1 MRILTWNING
11 IRTIPQYHP
20 WNTLKNHDA
29 ILDHLNADIINFQEV
44 KSSRTAL
51 PAPVA
56 APPSYD
62 AYYSFPLTKNGY
74 SGVATYTRRPSTTT
88 PGVTAL
94 KVEEGL
100 TGILRQPHLKPPIS
114 DAERVSRPE
123 AYDYGEE
130 FESMDLKSLDAEGR
144 VLTLDFGLFVLI
156 NVYCPNDGSSEEDTS
171 RFDYKM
177 AFHRLLEARIRALI
191 REGREVI
198 LLGDINACAA
208 IMDHC
213 EGDII
218 VRRGAGLG
226 FSGDSEEYFWVENEA
241 RRWLRDLLEGEKKCL
256 VDVVRK
262 YHPERRGM
270 FTCWNTKLS
279 ARASNYGTRIDYILV
294 TPGLLPWIKAA
305 DIEPSIKGSDH
316 CPVWI
321 DLHEEITLPET
332 NLTIKLRDR
341 MSCTTSGQIQAKP
354 VAPRLATHFWDEY
367 SGKQRLL
374 ASFFG
379 VGSAENKTKKTK
391 TVAEVASKKSSGNE
405 SSADELALLGGEKRA
420 ERSNAERENMQM
432 DATEIGESL
441 SSPNLLKTAPSS
453 SLSSTQPSRIPTPGS
468 TPSSSN
474 PDKKRKSPPPSQTPA
489 ASSESRSI
497 PYSKQKKQRKEREE
511 DVKDVKRPGQ
521 SKLSSFFVAPSAS
534 KEKGQSKGPAKSKI
548 KRSRTVSAEELS
560 EKEAEVESVIDLTSE
575 DLQVVEEE
583 IDDEDLRRA
592 IQLSLSQTDSS
603 SSSSSPASLVAS
615 SSSQEAW
622 KSLLKP
628 PEPPK
633 CLVHNEVAKQFRVNK
648 PGVNKGRSFWVC
660 SRPVGPGYDKG
671 RSERPREE
679 VDSRWKCNFFV
690 WSSDLGTKKTAGP
703 SGK

>member
-20 WNTLKNHDA
+20 WNMLKNHDA
-29 ILDHLNADIINFQEV
+29 ILNHLNADIINFQEV

-74 SGVATYTRRPSTTT
+74 SGVATYTLRPSANT

-94 KVEEGL
+94 KAEEGL
-100 TGILRQPHLKPPIS
+100 TGQLRQPHLKPPLQ
-114 DAERVSRPE
+114 DDERVSRPS
-123 AYDYGEE
+123 AYDYDDQFE
-130 FESMDLKSLDAEGR
+130 FVDLKSLDAEGR
-144 VLTLDFGLFVLI
+144 ALTLDFGLFVLI

-177 AFHRLLEARIRALI
+177 AFHRLLESRVRALI

-208 IMDHC
+208 IIDHC

-218 VRRGAGLG
+218 VRRGAAQG
-226 FSGDSEEYFWVENEA
+226 FSGDKQEYFWVENEA

-256 VDVVRK
+256 VDVVRRN
-262 YHPERRGM
+262 HPERRGM

-305 DIEPSIKGSDH
+305 DIEPSMKGSDH

-321 DLHEEITLPET
+321 DLHDELWLPEA
-332 NLTIKLRDR
+332 NAAIKLRDV
-341 MSCTTSGQIQAKP
+341 MSGPTSGQIQTKDRET
-354 VAPRLATHFWDEY
+354 PRLATRFWDEY

-374 ASFFG
+374 ASFFNAR
-379 VGSAENKTKKTK
+379 SAGDRMKTNKLATPMP
-391 TVAEVASKKSSGNE
+391 KSNNLDSTSGNSE
-405 SSADELALLGGEKRA
+405 SALSLL
-420 ERSNAERENMQM
+420 
-432 DATEIGESL
+432 DATTSQLATSL
-441 SSPNLLKTAPSS
+441 SSTLSQSSAHISSSEAPTRTSTSSPSNSFKKRKTAPSS
-453 SLSSTQPSRIPTPGS
+453 SSSPATIAPSH
-468 TPSSSN
+468 SSIL
-474 PDKKRKSPPPSQTPA
+474 QH
-489 ASSESRSI
+489 
-497 PYSKQKKQRKEREE
+497 KQKKQKLEKDLKE
-511 DVKDVKRPGQ
+511 VKKPGQ
-521 SKLSSFFVAPSAS
+521 SKLSSFFVASSISRGESNP
-534 KEKGQSKGPAKSKI
+534 KGSMNSTVRPT
-548 KRSRTVSAEELS
+548 RTISVQELAETETNI
-560 EKEAEVESVIDLTSE
+560 VIDLTSSDQRDGAVHSVAEE
-575 DLQVVEEE
+575 DN
-583 IDDEDLRRA
+583 DEDLRRA
-592 IQLSLSQTDSS
+592 IQLSLSQTNSS
-603 SSSSSPASLVAS
+603 FSSS

-633 CLVHNEVAKQFRVNK
+633 CLVHNEIAKEFRVNK

-671 RSERPREE
+671 HSERPREE

-690 WSSDLGTKKTAGP
+690 WSSDLGAKRTSST